1 MNDSAERWCRS
12 CGHAANLSR
21 LACDCPRCSGQHP
34 ETREA
39 LDSLL
44 DEIKAASSG
53 ETLSELSDRIFD
65 STDGATPGDR
75 CR

>member
-1 MNDSAERWCRS
+1 MNVSTEQWCRS
-12 CGHAANLSR
+12 CGHAAHLSR
-21 LACDCPRCSGQHP
+21 VVCDCPRCSGQHL

-53 ETLSELSDRIFD
+53 ETLTEFSDRILGEE
-65 STDGATPGDR
+65 TL
-75 CR
+75 